1 MKRLLILGA
10 GGHGAVVAEAAA
22 QSGLWEEISFLDDDT
37 SIDSVLDYPVAG
49 PIDQVF
55 TLADQDSEIVV
66 AIGDNRQRLSLCSEI
81 LAKGLELATVIH
93 PNACISPSATISSGS
108 VVFAGAV
115 VNARAKLGRACI
127 LNTSATVDH
136 DCIIEDGA
144 HISPGA
150 NLAGNVTIGE
160 CTWVGL
166 GSVIKEG
173 VQIGSDAITGAGS
186 AVIADVGNGETVV
199 GVPARRLNR

>member
-1 MKRLLILGA
+1 VKRLLILGA

-49 PIDQVF
+49 AIAQVF

-66 AIGDNRQRLSLCSEI
+66 AIGNNRQRLSLCNEI

-115 VNARAKLGRACI
+115 VNVGAKLGRACI

-150 NLAGNVTIGE
+150 NLAGDVTIGE

-173 VQIGSDAITGAGS
+173 VQIGSDTITGAGS